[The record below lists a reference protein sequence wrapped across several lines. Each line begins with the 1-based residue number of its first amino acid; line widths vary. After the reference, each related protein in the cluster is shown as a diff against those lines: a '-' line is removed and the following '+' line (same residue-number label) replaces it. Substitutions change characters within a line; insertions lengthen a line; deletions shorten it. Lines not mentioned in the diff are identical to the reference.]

1 MARRRRQL
9 ATGILINQLV
19 ILTATVAIGF
29 ALFAYRE
36 RADLD
41 HQYEQ
46 RAATIAQTTAA
57 EPEVITCLETP
68 KLCGADVQVLATRIM
83 ATSGASYVVV
93 IDRNRVRHSHPIRS
107 LIGQKVAE
115 PVYAM
120 DGRTHTRSD
129 NGKTGWSANAL
140 APVFNAGGQVIGEVS
155 AGLRES
161 SVTAELWHQ
170 LPTYASWFAVALAI
184 GAVASFLL
192 ATRLKRRTFG
202 LELDEIS
209 ELLQER
215 EATLHGIKEG
225 VIGLRPDG
233 RVSTINDEAR
243 RLLGVGFIGSRATLD
258 DLAPEG
264 RLRDVLSGQIAGQ
277 DEVVLT
283 DDFCLVV
290 NRMPVELAGRPHG
303 AVITLRDR
311 TEMSGLLRELDSVQ
325 RLTDALRAQHH
336 DFANHL
342 HTVAGLIELGENE
355 EALRYLVELGASDAS
370 FSESLRARIASPV
383 IVGLLVGKAA
393 VASERGISLEVTEDS
408 WMGDAPER
416 VQALTTILGN
426 LIDNSLDALSP
437 SGSRGAGDSPRQETP
452 GLIEVTLLDD
462 GDGITLRVRDNGPGI
477 PEDLRD
483 EVFTDGFTT
492 KAERSGVR
500 RGLGLALVHR
510 LVQRLGGTIRLEVQ
524 DGTTFD
530 VHLPQRVKT
539 SVLS

>member
-1 MARRRRQL
+1 MPRRPRLL

-19 ILTATVAIGF
+19 ILTITVLIGF

-46 RAATIAQTTAA
+46 RAATIAQTAA
-57 EPEVITCLETP
+57 ATPVVVKCLEAPANCGPEVQT
-68 KLCGADVQVLATRIM
+68 VATRIM
-83 ATSGASYVVV
+83 HSSGASYVVV
-93 IDRNRVRHSHPIRS
+93 IDRNRIRHSHPIAT
-107 LIGQKVAE
+107 LIGQRVEE
-115 PVYAM
+115 PVYAL

-129 NGKTGWSANAL
+129 HGKTGWSANAL
-140 APVFNAGGQVIGEVS
+140 APVFAPNGQVLGEVS
-155 AGLRES
+155 AGLLES
-161 SVTAELWHQ
+161 GVTAELWHE
-170 LPTYASWFAVALAI
+170 LPTYAVWFAVALAF
-184 GAVASFLL
+184 GAIASFLL

-202 LELDEIS
+202 LELEEIA

-243 RLLGVGFIGSRATLD
+243 RLLGVGFVGPKATLN
-258 DLAPEG
+258 DLAPAG
-264 RLRDVLSGQIAGQ
+264 RLHDVLSGEINGP

-283 DDFCLVV
+283 DEFCLVV
-290 NRMPVELAGRPHG
+290 NRMPVTLAGRAHG

-342 HTVAGLIELGENE
+342 HTVAGLIELGEND
-355 EALRYLVELGASDAS
+355 EALRYLVELGAADAS
-370 FSESLRARIASPV
+370 FSESLRARISSPL

-393 VASERGISLEVTEDS
+393 VASERGISLVLDDDS
-408 WMGDAPER
+408 WLGDSPER
-416 VQALTTILGN
+416 VQAVTTILGN
-426 LIDNSLDALSP
+426 LIDNALDALS
-437 SGSRGAGDSPRQETP
+437 GDRVVGDAGR
-452 GLIEVTLLDD
+452 IEITVLDD
-462 GDGITLRVRDNGPGI
+462 ESDLTLRVRDNGPGI

-483 EVFTDGFTT
+483 QIFTDGFTT
-492 KAERSGVR
+492 KAERAGLR

-510 LVQRLGGTIRLEVQ
+510 LVQRLG
-524 DGTTFD
+524 
-530 VHLPQRVKT
+530 
-539 SVLS
+539 

>member
-19 ILTATVAIGF
+19 ILTLTVVIGF
-29 ALFAYRE
+29 GLFAYRE

-41 HQYEQ
+41 RQYEQ

-57 EPEVITCLETP
+57 EPEVIGCLEAP
-68 KLCGADVQVLATRIM
+68 RQCGVSVQALATRIM

-93 IDRNRVRHSHPIRS
+93 IDRNRVRHSHPIAR
-107 LIGQKVAE
+107 LIGQKIEE
-115 PVYAM
+115 PVYAL
-120 DGRTHTRSD
+120 DGQTHTRSD
-129 NGKTGWSANAL
+129 HGSTGWSANAL

-161 SVTAELWHQ
+161 GVTSALWHE
-170 LPTYASWFAVALAI
+170 LPTYASWFALALAI
-184 GAVASFLL
+184 GAGASFLL
-192 ATRLKRRTFG
+192 AARLKRRTFG
-202 LELDEIS
+202 LELDEIA
-209 ELLQER
+209 ELLRER

-225 VIGLRPDG
+225 VIAIGPKG
-233 RVSTINDEAR
+233 RVTTINDEAR
-243 RLLGVGFIGSRATLD
+243 RLLGIGFVEDLATLD

-264 RLRDVLSGQIAGQ
+264 RLRDVLSGKIRGQ

-290 NRMPVELAGRPHG
+290 NRMPVSLAGTPHG

-355 EALRYLVELGASDAS
+355 EALRYLVELGAADAS
-370 FSESLRARIASPV
+370 FSESLRSRIASPV

-393 VASERGISLEVTEDS
+393 VASERGIALTLTDDS
-408 WMGDAPER
+408 WMGDTPER
-416 VQALTTILGN
+416 VQAVTTILGN
-426 LIDNSLDALSP
+426 LIDNSLDALSGDRVP
-437 SGSRGAGDSPRQETP
+437 GEPGS
-452 GLIEVTLLDD
+452 IEITVLDD
-462 GDGITLRVRDNGPGI
+462 VDNLTLRVRDNGPGI
-477 PEDLRD
+477 PEELRD
-483 EVFTDGFTT
+483 EIFTDGFTT

-510 LVQRLGGTIRLEVQ
+510 LVQRLGGTIALEVS
-524 DGTTFD
+524 DGTAFE
-530 VHLPQRVKT
+530 VHLPQRVPAVT
-539 SVLS
+539 S

>member
-19 ILTATVAIGF
+19 ILTLTVVIGF
-29 ALFAYRE
+29 GLFAYRE

-68 KLCGADVQVLATRIM
+68 RLCGPSVQLLAQRIM
-83 ATSGASYVVV
+83 STSGASYVVV
-93 IDRNRVRHSHPIRS
+93 IDRNRVRHSHPIAR
-107 LIGQKVAE
+107 LIGQKIEE
-115 PVYAM
+115 PVYAL

-129 NGKTGWSANAL
+129 HGSTGWSANAL

-161 SVTAELWHQ
+161 GVTSELWHE
-170 LPTYASWFAVALAI
+170 LPTYASWFALALAI
-184 GAVASFLL
+184 GAGASFLL
-192 ATRLKRRTFG
+192 AERLKRRTFG
-202 LELDEIS
+202 LELDEIA
-209 ELLQER
+209 ELLRER

-225 VIGLRPDG
+225 VIAIGPND
-233 RVSTINDEAR
+233 RVTTINDEAR
-243 RLLGVGFIGSRATLD
+243 RLLGIGFVENLATLE

-264 RLRDVLSGQIAGQ
+264 RLRDVLSGKIHGQ

-290 NRMPVELAGRPHG
+290 NRMPVTLAGRPHG
-303 AVITLRDR
+303 SVITLRDR

-355 EALRYLVELGASDAS
+355 EALRYLVELGASEAS
-370 FSESLRARIASPV
+370 FSESLRSRIASPV

-393 VASERGISLEVTEDS
+393 VASERGISLTLTEDS
-408 WMGDAPER
+408 WVGDAPDR
-416 VQALTTILGN
+416 VQAVTTILGN
-426 LIDNSLDALSP
+426 LIDNSLDALSSVDGRVP
-437 SGSRGAGDSPRQETP
+437 PEAVYRDP
-452 GLIEVTLLDD
+452 GFIEITLLDD
-462 GDGITLRVRDNGPGI
+462 GDGLTLRVRDNGPGI
-477 PEDLRD
+477 PENLRD
-483 EVFTDGFTT
+483 EIFTDGFTT

-510 LVQRLGGTIRLEVQ
+510 LVQRLGGTITLEVS
-524 DGTTFD
+524 DGTAFE
-530 VHLPQRVKT
+530 VHLPQRVAAMT
-539 SVLS
+539 S